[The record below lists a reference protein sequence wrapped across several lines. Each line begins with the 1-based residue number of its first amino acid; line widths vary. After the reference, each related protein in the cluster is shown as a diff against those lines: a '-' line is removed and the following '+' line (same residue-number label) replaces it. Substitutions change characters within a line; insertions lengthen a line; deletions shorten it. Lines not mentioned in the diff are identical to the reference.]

1 MIDPKEVAHALGYHA
16 KAHHRAKVASDFAPY
31 EYRSNIDLQL
41 AFVAGWKEAIAD
53 DEVNR
58 MSMSADAKYDSLVSA
73 VGMLS
78 RAMEELRRT
87 VERQRAPSASMAGA
101 SGGHGIP
108 NGASGGASGGGGGK
122 GLWQQNVDMTFNPD
136 GTVSIRGG
144 GGAAGLPMGG
154 STSFGGGGGNLDA
167 KGGGGGGGGHLPAGG
182 TITGK
187 HGTVKYEVGA
197 TRYDFIDEAVDQG
210 TSITDAIEKWSTE
223 SERTKA
229 NEAMVEHYRRLQ
241 GAADKYA
248 LTEGDRQLVKEMAQ
262 TFAIKD
268 YEVTVLPNQ
277 GCAIKDYN
285 VEQVQRMV
293 AARLGCEPSY
303 KVEVLPSGDLEQGAS
318 SLRELTDED
327 RKKMNDHRY
336 FDMIGKVS
344 IS

>member
-16 KAHHRAKVASDFAPY
+16 KAHCRAKIASDFAPY
-31 EYRSNIDLQL
+31 EYRSNVDLQL

-87 VERQRAPSASMAGA
+87 VERQNAPQAQPLA

-108 NGASGGASGGGGGK
+108 NGASGGANGGGGGK
-122 GLWQQNVDMTFNPD
+122 GLWHQNVDMTFNPD
-136 GTVSIRGG
+136 GTVCIHGG
-144 GGAAGLPMGG
+144 GGAAGKPMGG
-154 STSFGGGGGNLDA
+154 GTSFGGGGNIDASGGN
-167 KGGGGGGGGHLPAGG
+167 GGGGGHLSAGG
-182 TITGK
+182 RITGK
-187 HGTVKYEVGA
+187 GGTVKYEVGA

-248 LTEGDRQLVKEMAQ
+248 FMEGDRQQVKLIAQ
-262 TFAIKD
+262 TFAVKD
-268 YEVTVLPNQ
+268 YEVAVLQP
-277 GCAIKDYN
+277 
-285 VEQVQRMV
+285 VV
-293 AARLGCEPSY
+293 
-303 KVEVLPSGDLEQGAS
+303 
-318 SLRELTDED
+318 LTDDD
-327 RKKMNDHRY
+327 RKKMHDHSDVQRAAERATEWVKNTK
-336 FDMIGKVS
+336 FS